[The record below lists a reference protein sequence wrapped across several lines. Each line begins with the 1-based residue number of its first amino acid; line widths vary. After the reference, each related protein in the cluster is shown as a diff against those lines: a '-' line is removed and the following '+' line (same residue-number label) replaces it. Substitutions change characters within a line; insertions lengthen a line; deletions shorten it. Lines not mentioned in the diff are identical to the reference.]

1 MGRRRLGRS
10 RSVLDGGGGVAPPLP
25 LGSSAGRDHW
35 PVPARHRAG
44 GRGSGRSYP
53 PGHLSPGSGGD
64 CAGQPTAAGGA
75 GCGRRARCHGRRAA
89 RPAAPGAGGAR
100 PAGEAG
106 RGHRGALP
114 APPLRR
120 VAAPLRHCRG
130 RAAPYR
136 LCVPGPA
143 RAGWRPGAGA
153 AAAPPADLPRERC
166 RTVAA
171 SLRGAPRPAARPP
184 AGRAGGD
191 RIAVATP
198 AGRRLP
204 AVRADPA
211 RIPHSPAAPA
221 AGPAGPA
228 TARPGP
234 DRRGGGTGPRRP
246 PYDAAGRS
254 GRTVPYQSAAR
265 SGSRCRRPGEHPR
278 RVRRRHRGLRRAGG
292 GAPAG
297 SAVPLA
303 AGR

>member
-1 MGRRRLGRS
+1 M
-10 RSVLDGGGGVAPPLP
+10 PPTACVDVGELP
-25 LGSSAGRDHW
+25 LQLLLRRQPGWKRQPAAVVSEDKPLGTVVAMNRRARAAG
-35 PVPARHRAG
+35 VRAG
-44 GRGSGRSYP
+44 MRYAAALSLVSHLHAGTISPDELAAGVRQIRTRLLTVSPRVEWGGAGWADPGVFWMEVAGLHRHYPSAAALAETIGQCLRAIGLVAAVVVGSYP
-53 PGHLSPGSGGD
+53 PGHLSHGSGGD

-75 GCGRRARCHGRRAA
+75 GCGRRARCHGPRAA

-136 LCVPGPA
+136 RCVPGPA

-166 RTVAA
+166 RAVAA

-191 RIAVATP
+191 RAAVATP
-198 AGRRLP
+198 AGKT
-204 AVRADPA
+204 
-211 RIPHSPAAPA
+211 AP
-221 AGPAGPA
+221 
-228 TARPGP
+228 
-234 DRRGGGTGPRRP
+234 
-246 PYDAAGRS
+246 
-254 GRTVPYQSAAR
+254 
-265 SGSRCRRPGEHPR
+265 
-278 RVRRRHRGLRRAGG
+278 G
-292 GAPAG
+292 GAN
-297 SAVPLA
+297 
-303 AGR
+303 